1 MHGELGAGKVG
12 DMRCDLGRCRSGCGN
27 HRIDRPADGCTGS
40 ELRRPAHDRRLT
52 DEFEDPEGEV
62 GQGSVDRCAEPG
74 CGEVALKD
82 LGRGDRNEGAVEIE
96 ERSGGGGHAQSV
108 CQFRTIHERAG
119 TWGTNDRRFGTFLKR
134 FRGMYIGYDEKQEA
148 LRKELRDYY
157 NELLTPEIRDAL
169 AAEEGTG
176 PVHREI
182 VGKMG
187 RDGWLTVGWPE
198 EYGGRGYSA
207 VEQFVMFDESVA
219 IGAPIPMLTVNTV
232 GPTLMQYGTQEQ
244 KDFFLPK
251 ISRGEITFCVG
262 YSEPDAGTDLAS
274 LQCRA
279 VRDGDEFVINGQKT
293 WTSLARDA
301 DYIWLAA
308 RTNPDVKKHK
318 GISLFCIPM
327 DTPGLSIEPL
337 HLLSSHNINHTFF
350 DDVRVP
356 ASTLIGE
363 ENGGWGLI
371 TSQLNRER
379 VTICSSGMVT
389 KALEETVEFAKSTQL
404 ADGTTLIDKPWVQ
417 RNLAEVT
424 AELEFL
430 RLMNW
435 KVAWEVAT
443 HIDGKELDELDFEH
457 MKAFIAD
464 SSSVK
469 VFGTE
474 FFHRSYRKLMEIY
487 GPQATIAKGSIGHLT
502 RLEMQYRS
510 TIILTFG
517 GGTNEM
523 QRDLISQF
531 GLGYPKAD
539 R

>member
-1 MHGELGAGKVG
+1 MFIGYNTRQE
-12 DMRCDLGRCRSGCGN
+12 
-27 HRIDRPADGCTGS
+27 
-40 ELRRPAHDRRLT
+40 ELRA
-52 DEFEDPEGEV
+52 
-62 GQGSVDRCAEPG
+62 
-74 CGEVALKD
+74 
-82 LGRGDRNEGAVEIE
+82 
-96 ERSGGGGHAQSV
+96 
-108 CQFRTIHERAG
+108 
-119 TWGTNDRRFGTFLKR
+119 
-134 FRGMYIGYDEKQEA
+134 
-148 LRKELRDYY
+148 ELRAYY
-157 NELLTPEIRDAL
+157 RELLTPEVREAL
-169 AAEEGTG
+169 AAEEGCG

-182 VGKMG
+182 VGRMG
-187 RDGWLTVGWPE
+187 RDGWLTVGWPT

-219 IGAPIPMLTVNTV
+219 SGAPIPMLTINTV
-232 GPTLMQYGTQEQ
+232 GPTLMQFGTEEQ
-244 KDFFLPK
+244 KQFFLPK
-251 ISRGEITFCVG
+251 ISKGEITFCIG

-274 LQCRA
+274 LTTRA
-279 VRDGDEFVINGQKT
+279 VRDGDEYIINGQKT
-293 WTSLARDA
+293 WTSLAKDA

-308 RTNPDVKKHK
+308 RTNTEVRKHK

-327 DTPGLSIEPL
+327 NTPGLSIQPL
-337 HLLSSHNINHTFF
+337 DLLSTHDINHTFF

-389 KALEETVEFAKSTQL
+389 KALEETIDYARNTKR
-404 ADGTTLIDKPWVQ
+404 ADGTRLIDAPWVQ

-424 AELEFL
+424 AGLEYL
-430 RLMNW
+430 RLANW
-435 KVAWEVAT
+435 QVAWTVANK
-443 HIDGKELDELDFEH
+443 IDDQQPDMDTIAG
-457 MKAFIAD
+457 FIAD
-464 SSSVK
+464 SSGVK
-469 VFGTE
+469 VYGTE
-474 FFHRSYRKLMEIY
+474 FYTRAYRKLMEVY
-487 GPQATIAKGSIGHLT
+487 GPQATIARGSIGHLT

-510 TIILTFG
+510 TVILTFG

>member
-1 MHGELGAGKVG
+1 
-12 DMRCDLGRCRSGCGN
+12 
-27 HRIDRPADGCTGS
+27 
-40 ELRRPAHDRRLT
+40 
-52 DEFEDPEGEV
+52 
-62 GQGSVDRCAEPG
+62 
-74 CGEVALKD
+74 
-82 LGRGDRNEGAVEIE
+82 
-96 ERSGGGGHAQSV
+96 
-108 CQFRTIHERAG
+108 
-119 TWGTNDRRFGTFLKR
+119 
-134 FRGMYIGYDEKQEA
+134 MYIGYDEKQEA

-187 RDGWLTVGWPE
+187 RDGWLTVGWPA

-207 VEQFVMFDESVA
+207 VEQFVRFDESVA

>member
-1 MHGELGAGKVG
+1 MFIGYNTRQE
-12 DMRCDLGRCRSGCGN
+12 
-27 HRIDRPADGCTGS
+27 
-40 ELRRPAHDRRLT
+40 ELRA
-52 DEFEDPEGEV
+52 
-62 GQGSVDRCAEPG
+62 
-74 CGEVALKD
+74 
-82 LGRGDRNEGAVEIE
+82 
-96 ERSGGGGHAQSV
+96 
-108 CQFRTIHERAG
+108 
-119 TWGTNDRRFGTFLKR
+119 
-134 FRGMYIGYDEKQEA
+134 
-148 LRKELRDYY
+148 ELRAYY
-157 NELLTPEIRDAL
+157 RELLTPEVREAL
-169 AAEEGTG
+169 AAEAGCG

-182 VGKMG
+182 VGRLG
-187 RDGWLTVGWPE
+187 RDGWLTVGWPT

-219 IGAPIPMLTVNTV
+219 SGAPIPMLTINTV
-232 GPTLMQYGTQEQ
+232 GPTLMQFGTEEQ
-244 KDFFLPK
+244 KQFFLPK
-251 ISRGEITFCVG
+251 ISKGEITFCIG

-274 LQCRA
+274 LTTRA
-279 VRDGDEFVINGQKT
+279 VRDGDEYIINGQKT
-293 WTSLARDA
+293 WTSLAKDA

-308 RTNPDVKKHK
+308 RTNPEVKKHK

-327 DTPGLSIEPL
+327 DTPGLSIQPL
-337 HLLSSHNINHTFF
+337 DLLSTHDINHTFF

-389 KALEETVEFAKSTQL
+389 KALEETIDYAKNTKR
-404 ADGTTLIDKPWVQ
+404 ADGTRLIDAPWVQ

-424 AELEFL
+424 AGLEYL
-430 RLMNW
+430 RLANW
-435 KVAWEVAT
+435 QVAWTVAT
-443 HIDGKELDELDFEH
+443 KIDGQQPDMDTI
-457 MKAFIAD
+457 AGFIAD
-464 SSSVK
+464 SSGVK
-469 VFGTE
+469 VYGTE
-474 FFHRSYRKLMEIY
+474 FYTRAYRKLMEVY
-487 GPQATIAKGSIGHLT
+487 GPQATVARGSIGHLT

-510 TIILTFG
+510 TVILTFG

>member
-1 MHGELGAGKVG
+1 MFIGYNTRQE
-12 DMRCDLGRCRSGCGN
+12 
-27 HRIDRPADGCTGS
+27 
-40 ELRRPAHDRRLT
+40 ELRA
-52 DEFEDPEGEV
+52 
-62 GQGSVDRCAEPG
+62 
-74 CGEVALKD
+74 
-82 LGRGDRNEGAVEIE
+82 
-96 ERSGGGGHAQSV
+96 
-108 CQFRTIHERAG
+108 
-119 TWGTNDRRFGTFLKR
+119 
-134 FRGMYIGYDEKQEA
+134 
-148 LRKELRDYY
+148 ELRAYY
-157 NELLTPEIRDAL
+157 RELLTPEVREAL
-169 AAEEGTG
+169 AAEDGCG

-182 VGKMG
+182 VGRLG
-187 RDGWLTVGWPE
+187 RDGWLTVGWPT

-219 IGAPIPMLTVNTV
+219 SGAPIPMLTINTV
-232 GPTLMQYGTQEQ
+232 GPTLMQFGTEEQ
-244 KDFFLPK
+244 KQFFLPK
-251 ISRGEITFCVG
+251 ISKGEITFCIG

-274 LQCRA
+274 LTTRA
-279 VRDGDEFVINGQKT
+279 VRDGDEYIINGQKT
-293 WTSLARDA
+293 WTSLAKDA

-308 RTNPDVKKHK
+308 RTNPEVKKHK

-327 DTPGLSIEPL
+327 DTPGLSIQPL
-337 HLLSSHNINHTFF
+337 DLLSTHDINHTFF

-389 KALEETVEFAKSTQL
+389 KALEETIDYAKNTKR
-404 ADGTTLIDKPWVQ
+404 ADGTRLIDAPWVQ

-424 AELEFL
+424 AGLEYL
-430 RLMNW
+430 RLANW
-435 KVAWEVAT
+435 QVAWTVANK
-443 HIDGKELDELDFEH
+443 IDGQQPDMDTI
-457 MKAFIAD
+457 AGFIAD
-464 SSSVK
+464 SSGVK
-469 VFGTE
+469 VYGTE
-474 FFHRSYRKLMEIY
+474 FYTRAYRKLMEVY
-487 GPQATIAKGSIGHLT
+487 GPQATVARGSIGHLT

-510 TIILTFG
+510 TVILTFG

>member
-1 MHGELGAGKVG
+1 
-12 DMRCDLGRCRSGCGN
+12 
-27 HRIDRPADGCTGS
+27 
-40 ELRRPAHDRRLT
+40 
-52 DEFEDPEGEV
+52 
-62 GQGSVDRCAEPG
+62 
-74 CGEVALKD
+74 
-82 LGRGDRNEGAVEIE
+82 
-96 ERSGGGGHAQSV
+96 
-108 CQFRTIHERAG
+108 
-119 TWGTNDRRFGTFLKR
+119 
-134 FRGMYIGYDEKQEA
+134 MYIGYDEKQEA

-187 RDGWLTVGWPE
+187 RDGWLTVSGL
-198 EYGGRGYSA
+198 RNRRSRQFA

-232 GPTLMQYGTQEQ
+232 GPTPCSTA
-244 KDFFLPK
+244 PR
-251 ISRGEITFCVG
+251 SRRTSSCRRSPARSPSV
-262 YSEPDAGTDLAS
+262 SATPNPTPAPTSLRCSAEPSATATS
-274 LQCRA
+274 SSSTAR
-279 VRDGDEFVINGQKT
+279 RP
-293 WTSLARDA
+293 TSLARDA

-308 RTNPDVKKHK
+308 RTNTEVKKHK

-327 DTPGLSIEPL
+327 DTQGLSIEPL
-337 HLLSSHNINHTFF
+337 SLLSSHNINHTFF

-356 ASTLIGE
+356 ASTIIGE

-443 HIDGKELDELDFEH
+443 KIDGKELDELDFDD
-457 MKAFIAD
+457 MKTFIAD

-474 FFHRSYRKLMEIY
+474 FFHRAYRKLMEVY

>member
-1 MHGELGAGKVG
+1 MFIGYNTTQE
-12 DMRCDLGRCRSGCGN
+12 
-27 HRIDRPADGCTGS
+27 
-40 ELRRPAHDRRLT
+40 ELRA
-52 DEFEDPEGEV
+52 
-62 GQGSVDRCAEPG
+62 
-74 CGEVALKD
+74 
-82 LGRGDRNEGAVEIE
+82 
-96 ERSGGGGHAQSV
+96 
-108 CQFRTIHERAG
+108 
-119 TWGTNDRRFGTFLKR
+119 
-134 FRGMYIGYDEKQEA
+134 
-148 LRKELRDYY
+148 ELRAYY
-157 NELLTPEIRDAL
+157 RELLTPEVREAL
-169 AAEEGTG
+169 AGEAGCG

-182 VGKMG
+182 VGRLG
-187 RDGWLTVGWPE
+187 RDGWLTVGWPT

-219 IGAPIPMLTVNTV
+219 SGAPIPMLTINTV
-232 GPTLMQYGTQEQ
+232 GPTLMQFGTEEQ
-244 KDFFLPK
+244 KQFFLPK
-251 ISRGEITFCVG
+251 ISKGEITFCIG

-274 LQCRA
+274 LTTRA
-279 VRDGDEFVINGQKT
+279 VRDGDEYIINGQKT
-293 WTSLARDA
+293 WTSLAKDA

-308 RTNPDVKKHK
+308 RTNPEVKKHK

-327 DTPGLSIEPL
+327 DTPGLSIQPL
-337 HLLSSHNINHTFF
+337 DLLSTHDINHTFF

-389 KALEETVEFAKSTQL
+389 KALEETIDYAKNTKR
-404 ADGTTLIDKPWVQ
+404 ADGTRLIDAPWVQ

-424 AELEFL
+424 AGLEYL
-430 RLMNW
+430 RLANW
-435 KVAWEVAT
+435 QVAWTVAT
-443 HIDGKELDELDFEH
+443 KIDGQQPDMDTI
-457 MKAFIAD
+457 AGFIAD
-464 SSSVK
+464 SSGVK
-469 VFGTE
+469 VYGTE
-474 FFHRSYRKLMEIY
+474 FYTRAYRKLMEVY
-487 GPQATIAKGSIGHLT
+487 GPQATVARGSIGHLT

-510 TIILTFG
+510 TVILTFG